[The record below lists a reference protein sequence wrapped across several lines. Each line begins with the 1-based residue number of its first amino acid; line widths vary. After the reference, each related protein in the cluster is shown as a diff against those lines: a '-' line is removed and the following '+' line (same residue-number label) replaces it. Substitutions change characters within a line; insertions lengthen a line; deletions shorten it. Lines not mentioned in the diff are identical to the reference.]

1 MAILHGGRVLFE
13 GTPEE
18 AIAGLRSRVW
28 QRFIAKTEAPD
39 YVQRFRI
46 ISNRLVGGRPF
57 LHVLCEEPPGD
68 GFAAGAP
75 DLEDVFFTRI
85 RGWN

>member
-1 MAILHGGRVLFE
+1 MAIIHEGRVLYE
-13 GTPEE
+13 GTPDN
-18 AIAGLRSRVW
+18 AIAGLRGRVW
-28 QRFIAKTEAPD
+28 QRSIAKSDLSEYETRCR
-39 YVQRFRI
+39 V

-57 LHVLCEEPPGD
+57 LHVLSEEPPGD
-68 GFAAGAP
+68 GFASGAA

>member
-1 MAILHGGRVLFE
+1 LSE
-13 GTPEE
+13 YE
-18 AIAGLRSRVW
+18 
-28 QRFIAKTEAPD
+28 QRCH
-39 YVQRFRI
+39 V
-46 ISNRLVGGRPF
+46 ISNRLVGGRPL
-57 LHVLCEEPPGD
+57 LHVLSEEAPGD